1 MRSISNLILRAVSTQ
16 AVRTG
21 SNPILPV
28 QGSRSLQAMSGKV
41 FGFGSHKADNDPEK
55 LEAEKRKNLKG
66 DPAKGKEQENHHLPG
81 SKGWNEELASDSE
94 ASVKADKHAP
104 DTIDEMQKLSVKHLH
119 GQVDEEP
126 SATEKDPLKQGKANP
141 AK

>member
-1 MRSISNLILRAVSTQ
+1 MKSISNLVLRAVNAQS
-16 AVRTG
+16 ARTG
-21 SNPILPV
+21 SNPIVPAY
-28 QGSRSLQAMSGKV
+28 GSRSLQTMSGKV

-104 DTIDEMQKLSVKHLH
+104 DTVEEMQNLSIKHLH
-119 GQVDEEP
+119 GEVDEEP
-126 SATEKDPLKQGKANP
+126 TTSEKDPLKKGKANP
-141 AK
+141 VK